1 MAAVVRPACAADL
14 EVLLGLHEE
23 FSREDG
29 VAFEPVA
36 ARAALTGLLREPS
49 LGGAWIIEHEGRP
62 AGYLVLCFGYSIE
75 FRGRDA
81 FLDEVY
87 VRPAARGRG
96 LARQAL
102 EVAQAACLE
111 AGVRALHLEVR
122 RDNQAARDL
131 YRRSGFVERES
142 YLMTRKLR

>member
-1 MAAVVRPACAADL
+1 MAAGVRPAGSSDL
-14 EVLLGLHEE
+14 ELLLGLHEE

-29 VAFEPVA
+29 AAFEPA
-36 ARAALTGLLREPS
+36 AACAALAGLLREPS
-49 LGGAWIIEHEGRP
+49 LGGAWIIEHEGQP

-81 FLDEVY
+81 FLDEIY
-87 VRPAARGRG
+87 VRRDMRGRG

-102 EVAQAACLE
+102 EVAQAECLK

-122 RDNQAARDL
+122 RGNEAARDL

-142 YLMTRKLR
+142 YLMTCKLR